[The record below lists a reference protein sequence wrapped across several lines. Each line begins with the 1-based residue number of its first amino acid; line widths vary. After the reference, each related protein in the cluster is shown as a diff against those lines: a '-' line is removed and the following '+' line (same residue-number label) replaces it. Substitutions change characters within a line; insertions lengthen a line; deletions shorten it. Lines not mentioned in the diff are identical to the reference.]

1 MNSKR
6 LVDALKQVPFQ
17 ILFLA
22 LSGLLAILVMIIPEY
37 ISKGILWFTSDLN
50 AQHGVGSLIVAI
62 IGIATAMIAMLE
74 FSKKA
79 GVDGAIIAIQAEGSG
94 AKINFIYPIITFG
107 LALVVYTGIA
117 YVLGFDYVAGAVKS
131 LAPYM
136 AGISVNDAFT
146 EVDISL
152 RFTAYIIV
160 TVPQIPMMVIGYILG
175 FRNRLKGARL
185 L

>member
-22 LSGLLAILVMIIPEY
+22 LSGLLAILVMIIPDY
-37 ISKGILWFTSDLN
+37 INKGILWFTSDLN
-50 AQHGVGSLIVAI
+50 AQHNVGSLIVAI

-79 GVDGAIIAIQAEGSG
+79 GVDGAIVAIQAEGSST
-94 AKINFIYPIITFG
+94 KMNVIYPLITFV
-107 LALVVYTGIA
+107 LALAVYTGIA

-136 AGISVNDAFT
+136 AKISVNEAFT
-146 EVDISL
+146 KVDIST
-152 RFTAYIIV
+152 RFVAYLIV
-160 TVPQIPMMVIGYILG
+160 TIPQIPMMIIGYVLG